1 MLDIIAIIRPYL
13 EAIYFIA
20 SIFLLGGMLL
30 TYLQVK
36 LIKQDIRNRNT
47 RASAEKAIDVCG
59 RYFSDFVPLISI
71 NFEEKIAKEFGAYT
85 GPIGDF
91 THTSLPNPLN
101 ANCLKRFGLK
111 SWLPAMNQLESIS
124 ATFIAG
130 VADECVGFQIIG
142 RTFCSNIETNYDL
155 ISLSRREKAYPYWLN
170 SVKLYQLWR
179 PRLTKAEI
187 DLAIREMEEKS
198 SAIQDEKLTPIG
210 VSK

>member
-1 MLDIIAIIRPYL
+1 MLDAIAMARPYL
-13 EAIYFIA
+13 EVAYFLA
-20 SIFLLGGMLL
+20 SIFLLGGMFL
-30 TYLQVK
+30 TFLQVK
-36 LIKQDIRNRNT
+36 LIKQDVRHRNE
-47 RASAEKAIDVCG
+47 RAAAEKAIDACD
-59 RYFSDFVPLISI
+59 RYFCNFIPLSSLNFDEIS
-71 NFEEKIAKEFGAYT
+71 EKEFSPYD

-91 THTSLPNPLN
+91 THTSLPEKVR

-142 RTFCSNIETNYDL
+142 RTFCSNIENNYDL

-187 DLAIREMEEKS
+187 DLAVQEMKEKS
-198 SAIQDEKLTPIG
+198 SVIQDEKIMPIG
-210 VSK
+210 ISS